1 MLLIFIYH
9 NDIVPG
15 SLDSERESR
24 GEARRERAHASN
36 PDIKKMAKKKRK
48 EKILQLSYNGIY
60 GKMDIIYFGF
70 ICPGP

>member
-1 MLLIFIYH
+1 MTNCQPLLTQK
-9 NDIVPG
+9 
-15 SLDSERESR
+15 ESG

-36 PDIKKMAKKKRK
+36 LDIKKSQIKEKKKERR

>member
-1 MLLIFIYH
+1 MQAIWILKKCQ
-9 NDIVPG
+9 
-15 SLDSERESR
+15 
-24 GEARRERAHASN
+24 
-36 PDIKKMAKKKRK
+36 IKEKKKERR